1 MTGNHIQLAYIFGY
15 VIVET
20 DIITDVVNH
29 SLEHL
34 FVPIHVQRCC
44 CSYSESYLDEH
55 YNG

>member
-1 MTGNHIQLAYIFGY
+1 

-20 DIITDVVNH
+20 DIVTDVVNH

-34 FVPIHVQRCC
+34 FVPIHVQRCG